1 MIIMPFFFLS
11 CQSGQK
17 KKKHNNQRGTYNPSF
32 WILFQS
38 VQAFQVAFSFP
49 RRYADVV
56 AMTSTTMTAA
66 KNIQFLLF
74 S

>member
-1 MIIMPFFFLS
+1 MIVMPFFFVLPKW
-11 CQSGQK
+11 QK
-17 KKKHNNQRGTYNPSF
+17 KNNNQRGTYNPSF
-32 WILFQS
+32 WMLFQS

-66 KNIQFLLF
+66 KNT
-74 S
+74 